1 MIVLWEVTYI
11 DSVNQADTS
20 PTTAGYYP
28 LVTFLSCA
36 FSFFSGQVEDTA
48 FSLSHPN
55 QYYLESQKL
64 LGGGKDTKRDVD
76 TLQKSQENS
85 ATRGSSA
92 ARETAPNA
100 SEQLDEAME
109 NLEMFFQDAWF
120 LF

>member
-1 MIVLWEVTYI
+1 MIVLWEATCI
-11 DSVNQADTS
+11 DSVNHPDTS
-20 PTTAGYYP
+20 PTTASYYP

-36 FSFFSGQVEDTA
+36 FSFFSGQVEDTS

-55 QYYLESQKL
+55 QYFLESQKL
-64 LGGGKDTKRDVD
+64 LGGGKDIKRDSD
-76 TLQKSQENS
+76 TQKSQENS

-92 ARETAPNA
+92 AQETAANT
-100 SEQLDEAME
+100 SEHLDEAME